1 MKWVKI
7 GIEWRAWNG
16 VVTYLEAFYE
26 VIRMDGFQR
35 GWDLWVGQTDDWPS
49 VFQLSPQRAPSVTL
63 CANKPAPLWTNNQCG
78 DSCDTTLSSVF
89 LSQHP

>member
-26 VIRMDGFQR
+26 VIRMDGVQR

-49 VFQLSPQRAPSVTL
+49 VF
-63 CANKPAPLWTNNQCG
+63 
-78 DSCDTTLSSVF
+78 
-89 LSQHP
+89 

>member
-1 MKWVKI
+1 MGQSGTCHKVMRMFQLAMKWVKI

-35 GWDLWVGQTDDWPS
+35 GWDLWDGQTDDWPS
-49 VFQLSPQRAPSVTL
+49 VF
-63 CANKPAPLWTNNQCG
+63 
-78 DSCDTTLSSVF
+78 
-89 LSQHP
+89 

>member
-1 MKWVKI
+1 MSEGRWRRRGAALAGEAEVKI

-26 VIRMDGFQR
+26 VIRMDGVQR

-49 VFQLSPQRAPSVTL
+49 VF
-63 CANKPAPLWTNNQCG
+63 
-78 DSCDTTLSSVF
+78 
-89 LSQHP
+89 